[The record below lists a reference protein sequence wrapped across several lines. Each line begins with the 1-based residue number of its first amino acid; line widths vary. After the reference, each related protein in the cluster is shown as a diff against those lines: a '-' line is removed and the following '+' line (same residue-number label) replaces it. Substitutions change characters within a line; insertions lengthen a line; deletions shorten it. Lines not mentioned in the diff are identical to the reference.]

1 MIILRQQNYSA
12 LGTLGGISGFIAG
25 AKLGSKIPIKRKL
38 KKWELNDQKEA
49 IKEYKNIIKIA
60 KSESGFT
67 NKFAKKDF
75 YNQPYWHSDDLLSKY
90 GVSDNPDEIDHEL
103 LNKHKKEIIEES
115 ERRIK
120 QHEDILK
127 NPEKYKKNSSI
138 SSLLG
143 GTLGAVG
150 GAILGSH
157 LNDKLKKKKI
167 KR

>member
-12 LGTLGGISGFIAG
+12 LGTLGGISGFIVG
-25 AKLGSKIPIKRKL
+25 AKLGSKIPIKRKI
-38 KKWELNDQKEA
+38 KKMELNDQKEA
-49 IKEYKNIIKIA
+49 IKEYKNLIKIA

-90 GVSDNPDEIDHEL
+90 GVSDNPDEIDHKL

-120 QHEDILK
+120 QHEDIIK
-127 NPEKYKKNSSI
+127 NPEKYKKNS
-138 SSLLG
+138 
-143 GTLGAVG
+143 
-150 GAILGSH
+150 
-157 LNDKLKKKKI
+157 
-167 KR
+167 

>member
-12 LGTLGGISGFIAG
+12 LGTLGGISGLIAG

-90 GVSDNPDEIDHEL
+90 GVSDNPDELDHEL